1 MSDTNQPTIQNR
13 TTSISRSYE
22 SVMPRCEQEGSA
34 NTLLKIRF
42 SLLLLY
48 TVLACT
54 GFYLISALQL
64 LVITF

>member
-13 TTSISRSYE
+13 TASVSRLYE
-22 SVMPRCEQEGSA
+22 SVMPRCEQKGPA

-54 GFYLISALQL
+54 GFYFISALQL
-64 LVITF
+64 LVISF